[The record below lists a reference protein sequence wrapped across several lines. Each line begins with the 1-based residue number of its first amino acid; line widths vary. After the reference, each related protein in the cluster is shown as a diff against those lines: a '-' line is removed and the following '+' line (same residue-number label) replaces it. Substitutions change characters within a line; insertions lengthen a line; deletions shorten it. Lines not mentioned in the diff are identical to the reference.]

1 MGEIHKLRVKS
12 PYELMKIV
20 DIKIENR
27 PNEHGYLYLKCLVDE
42 KMNFDISIKASSED
56 KIIVYE
62 ALKAGNTTNVNEV
75 DEGNSRR
82 LFSGIVQNVRTSN
95 DSGLYYLEIQALTLS
110 IKLDVKKKSR
120 SFQNVD
126 MTYDNL
132 INSVLFEYTG
142 YGFTQY
148 TGKGQKIG
156 KPLFQYK
163 ETDWSFLKR
172 IASELKSELYSD
184 IISSN
189 YLFNFGIPTLHS
201 YELKSD
207 TEYSVFKDIKSFN
220 EAGGYDSGY
229 DDTDYFYYEIEK
241 KAEFEIG
248 SEIKYKDKTLYI
260 REYEAYK
267 EKEEILYKYK
277 LCRKNGVW
285 QSIIYNRL
293 LKGAELE
300 GVVLA
305 VQGEELKVHLNIDEN
320 QSEADAYW
328 FPYLPPSVNIMY
340 SMPLAGESVRLYFP
354 NESSEAPF
362 VIGCVR
368 KNGDTCEGTID
379 PASRYFHTEHGSEIA
394 MLPGALNIIGGS
406 EAPLSV
412 TFEDEI
418 GATLTSP
425 NGLSLNAGGEIVIS
439 TPNNVNISA
448 QSQVLMTKGSTENGV
463 SIEGE
468 FHVKGSEVILNGN
481 INEGY
486 SPFANG
492 GE

>member
-1 MGEIHKLRVKS
+1 
-12 PYELMKIV
+12 
-20 DIKIENR
+20 
-27 PNEHGYLYLKCLVDE
+27 
-42 KMNFDISIKASSED
+42 
-56 KIIVYE
+56 
-62 ALKAGNTTNVNEV
+62 
-75 DEGNSRR
+75 
-82 LFSGIVQNVRTSN
+82 
-95 DSGLYYLEIQALTLS
+95 
-110 IKLDVKKKSR
+110 
-120 SFQNVD
+120 
-126 MTYDNL
+126 
-132 INSVLFEYTG
+132 
-142 YGFTQY
+142 
-148 TGKGQKIG
+148 
-156 KPLFQYK
+156 
-163 ETDWSFLKR
+163 
-172 IASELKSELYSD
+172 
-184 IISSN
+184 
-189 YLFNFGIPTLHS
+189 LFNFGIPTLHS

-207 TEYSVFKDIKSFN
+207 TEYSAFKDIKSFK

-241 KAEFEIG
+241 KAVFEIG
-248 SEIKYKDKTLYI
+248 SEIKYKDKTLYV

-285 QSIIYNRL
+285 QSIINNRL
-293 LKGAELE
+293 LKGAVLE
-300 GVVLA
+300 GIVLA

-368 KNGDTCEGTID
+368 KNGDTCEGTAD
-379 PASRYFHTEHGSEIA
+379 PANRYFHTEHGSEIA
-394 MLPGALNIIGGS
+394 MLPGALNIISGS

-412 TFEDEI
+412 TFEDET

-448 QSQVLMTKGSTENGV
+448 QSQVLMTKGRTENGV

-486 SPFANG
+486 SPFADG

>member
-1 MGEIHKLRVKS
+1 
-12 PYELMKIV
+12 
-20 DIKIENR
+20 
-27 PNEHGYLYLKCLVDE
+27 
-42 KMNFDISIKASSED
+42 
-56 KIIVYE
+56 
-62 ALKAGNTTNVNEV
+62 
-75 DEGNSRR
+75 
-82 LFSGIVQNVRTSN
+82 
-95 DSGLYYLEIQALTLS
+95 
-110 IKLDVKKKSR
+110 
-120 SFQNVD
+120 
-126 MTYDNL
+126 
-132 INSVLFEYTG
+132 
-142 YGFTQY
+142 
-148 TGKGQKIG
+148 
-156 KPLFQYK
+156 
-163 ETDWSFLKR
+163 
-172 IASELKSELYSD
+172 
-184 IISSN
+184 
-189 YLFNFGIPTLHS
+189 
-201 YELKSD
+201 
-207 TEYSVFKDIKSFN
+207 
-220 EAGGYDSGY
+220 
-229 DDTDYFYYEIEK
+229 
-241 KAEFEIG
+241 
-248 SEIKYKDKTLYI
+248 
-260 REYEAYK
+260 
-267 EKEEILYKYK
+267 YK

-285 QSIIYNRL
+285 QSLIYNRL

-300 GVVLA
+300 GIVLA

-368 KNGDTCEGTID
+368 KNGDTCEGTED

-412 TFEDEI
+412 TFEDET

-486 SPFANG
+486 SPFADG